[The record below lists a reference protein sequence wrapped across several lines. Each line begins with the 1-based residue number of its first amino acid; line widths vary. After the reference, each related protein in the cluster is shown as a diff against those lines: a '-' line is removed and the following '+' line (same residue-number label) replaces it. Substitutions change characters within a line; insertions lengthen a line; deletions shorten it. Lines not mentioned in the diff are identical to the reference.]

1 MQNLAILGRM
11 RYLLSCIFLWLSSL
25 PIAAI
30 AAGDSLHVVILGDSN
45 TWLGGDGCDKPQ
57 GWNKW
62 FRDAFQ
68 PASCRSFARSGA
80 TWTNTPQTRRNTQE
94 NIGVLGN
101 DNVIYNQICRLEE
114 AINNGS
120 QPRPQLI
127 LILAGTNDA
136 WFQKA
141 RPKALSMT
149 TDEAFSSNSQAFRKL
164 TVCEI
169 VTLAESVR
177 YGCELLMTLC
187 PKAQI
192 VLLTP
197 FQSVQAGNTIFKV
210 SDLIAQC
217 GHRMG
222 LNVIRLDHQSGIY
235 AAQEKNR
242 HHLTTDGTHT
252 SEQGAKRVGTFVARQ
267 LATLLQY

>member
-1 MQNLAILGRM
+1 M
-11 RYLLSCIFLWLSSL
+11 RYWLSFFLFVLTVL
-25 PIAAI
+25 PST
-30 AAGDSLHVVILGDSN
+30 AGEPVHVVILGDSN
-45 TWLGGDGCDKPQ
+45 TWLGGDDCDKPR

-68 PASCRSFARSGA
+68 PASCRSYARSGA
-80 TWTNTPQTRRNTQE
+80 TWTNTPQTQRNTQE
-94 NIGVLGN
+94 NIGILGN

-114 AINNGS
+114 ALNKGG
-120 QPRPQLI
+120 QPKPQLI

-136 WFQKA
+136 WFLKS

-149 TDEAFSSNSQAFRKL
+149 ADAAFAADCQSFMKH
-164 TVCEI
+164 TVSEI

-177 YGCELLMTLC
+177 YGCELLTDIC
-187 PKAQI
+187 PEAQI

-197 FQSVQAGNTIFKV
+197 FQSVQAGDTIFKV
-210 SDLIAQC
+210 SDLIADS

-222 LNVIRLDHQSGIY
+222 LSVIRLDQQGGIH
-235 AAQEKNR
+235 AAREKHK

-252 SEQGAKRVGTFVARQ
+252 SEEGARRVGTFVARQ
-267 LATLLQY
+267 LSTLLLY